1 MTIKLCYHFLIR
13 LNKVRERRVN
23 RRLAIRTAEEG
34 KWRRNEPKKNKGKK
48 ENPVYQKR
56 AFLYGKHFLF

>member
-13 LNKVRERRVN
+13 LNKVREKGVN

-34 KWRRNEPKKNKGKK
+34 KWRRNEPKKNREKK
-48 ENPVYQKR
+48 RKSRLSKKSVPLR
-56 AFLYGKHFLF
+56 